1 MSMEND
7 SSPRGLQWFLLI
19 VAIIVVVALFVMLTR
34 GKDNKKVAI
43 VDSPVT
49 VTPELI
55 VSPNEPIDWVDTNV
69 GESRE
74 IEYTVS
80 ANTRVQVTGVN
91 VVVDGDTTDAAGISA
106 TETCTNENTIIDV
119 DMPCKIRLK
128 YEPEHPITINSVDVA
143 IKWTDFAT
151 GVERDEPNAITLVIG
166 AREPIKVQ
174 PVPGPEPEPDP
185 IFDPAPTYNFEKDV
199 DDISPEFDFN
209 DAQMPTYDWPE
220 PAPVAAP
227 ARPATGAGCSEFSFP
242 GYNIS
247 GVHSGWIKPSG
258 GAYYYHT
265 FADTNCETPMG
276 IYNPDTGYIMDIS
289 NPARRIGSDAEHIR
303 LSITEQL
310 PNLGARAVKNRGNR
324 ARQLSDAELN
334 ALVAQRQ
341 SGGTGGMA
349 RVNLTPNKV
358 KEQMYLG
365 SGEKGGVF
373 SSMPYDRTFVLR
385 QYKPIPATIVSDIQA
400 DEKLLKGGLP
410 VRATVDRNVY
420 SDNGRTVIIPT
431 GTMMLGYVTGDLPG
445 PYKAVGRME
454 IQWYQ
459 FIRPD
464 GVEFNFTDKDNRP
477 FSADTQG
484 RKGVPGHGSTDYLQ
498 QFIMPMLTAIVP
510 AAVNLIAPVSDAFV
524 NQIDLDNNTVVQSG
538 TVRSSELAKNE
549 IITAWNNVA
558 TKLLVDVMNNT
569 TPPFSIAAGTRI
581 TVFSPVDLFVTCGD
595 QPGKACAIRPYKT
608 GENDGPKEARADW
621 RSDADTGITT
631 KNQDME
637 ELIGQVRSMMQASL
651 QERCCT
657 APTGQKASVPVSNWN
672 DVEICRNYSF
682 ATLDFYCRS
691 FGTYTAINNARQEAL
706 FQNQQQNAVQKTDY
720 STGANTVEYNT
731 QVLGLEYNSDGT
743 IKNPFKKETPA
754 PAQQQNTSV
763 ITCEG
768 GANPDANGCCPG
780 ETYTDM
786 GDQGFNCCPNS
797 GGDCFPPIVF

>member
-128 YEPEHPITINSVDVA
+128 YEPEHPITITSVDVA

>member
-7 SSPRGLQWFLLI
+7 SSPRWLQWILLI
-19 VAIIVVVALFVMLTR
+19 VAIVVVIALFILLTR
-34 GKDNKKVAI
+34 GKEKKKVSI
-43 VDSPVT
+43 VDSPV
-49 VTPELI
+49 VMTPELI

-91 VVVDGDTTDAAGISA
+91 IVVDGDTTDAAGISA

-128 YEPEHPITINSVDVA
+128 YQPEHPITITSVDIA

-166 AREPIKVQ
+166 AREPIKMQ
-174 PVPGPEPEPDP
+174 PAPEPEPEPDP
-185 IFDPAPTYNFEKDV
+185 IFDPQPTYDFEQDV

-227 ARPATGAGCSEFSFP
+227 ARPVIGAGCSEFSFP

-258 GAYYYHT
+258 GAYYYHP
-265 FADTNCETPMG
+265 FSDTNCETPTG

-310 PNLGARAVKNRGNR
+310 PNLGARTVKNRGNR
-324 ARQLSDAELN
+324 ARQLSDAELST
-334 ALVAQRQ
+334 LVAQRQ
-341 SGGTGGMA
+341 SGGKGGMA

-464 GVEFNFTDKDNRP
+464 GVEFNFTDKDSRP

-510 AAVNLIAPVSDAFV
+510 AAVNLIAPISDAFV

-691 FGTYTAINNARQEAL
+691 FGTYTAINNARQEAV

-768 GANPDANGCCPG
+768 GANPDSNGCCPG

-786 GDQGFNCCPNS
+786 GDQGFNCCPNT